1 MQMAVLWTRPIGDA
15 LTCLEAAIRSVAE
28 TGEMVYA
35 CYNRQHRL
43 TDLMARGD
51 PLDQVWLESA
61 GALDFV
67 RKYKFGQLVILSIQ
81 GFVQSL
87 RGGAG
92 SGAPLDETALE
103 ARVLRGGVP
112 LVACFHW
119 ILQLQRHFL
128 LGNAERALEFAAK
141 AKPILWS
148 GPSQSSVDGLLLLSF
163 SCHRRGLSRVFAG
176 ETGRAP

>member
-1 MQMAVLWTRPIGDA
+1 M
-15 LTCLEAAIRSVAE
+15 
-28 TGEMVYA
+28 
-35 CYNRQHRL
+35 
-43 TDLMARGD
+43 
-51 PLDQVWLESA
+51 
-61 GALDFV
+61 
-67 RKYKFGQLVILSIQ
+67 SIQ

-92 SGAPLDETALE
+92 SSAPLDETALE

-141 AKPILWS
+141 ARPILWS
-148 GPSQSSVDGLLLLSF
+148 ARLNLQSVDYCFYHSLAITAVFQTS
-163 SCHRRGLSRVFAG
+163 SPDRRAELREDFIWTPGVVPAMGG
-176 ETGRAP
+176 ELPGDVRA

>member
-1 MQMAVLWTRPIGDA
+1 MQMAVLWTRPIEDA
-15 LTCLEAAIRSVAE
+15 LTCLEAAIRSVGE

-35 CYNRQHRL
+35 CFNRQHRL

-61 GALDFV
+61 SALDFV

-87 RGGAG
+87 RGGEG
-92 SGAPLDETALE
+92 SSAPLDEAALE
-103 ARVLRGGVP
+103 ARALRGGVP

-119 ILQLQRHFL
+119 LLQLQRPLFL
-128 LGNAERALEFAAK
+128 ANPEQPLQFAAK
-141 AKPILWS
+141 SNPIHL
-148 GPSQSSVDGLLLLSF
+148 
-163 SCHRRGLSRVFAG
+163 
-176 ETGRAP
+176 

>member
-1 MQMAVLWTRPIGDA
+1 MQMEVLWTRPIEDA

-35 CYNRQHRL
+35 CFNRQHRL

-81 GFVQSL
+81 GFVQNDQRSEEHT
-87 RGGAG
+87 
-92 SGAPLDETALE
+92 SE
-103 ARVLRGGVP
+103 
-112 LVACFHW
+112 
-119 ILQLQRHFL
+119 LQSHSDIVCR
-128 LGNAERALEFAAK
+128 
-141 AKPILWS
+141 
-148 GPSQSSVDGLLLLSF
+148 LLLEKKKTDIQ
-163 SCHRRGLSRVFAG
+163 HHY
-176 ETGRAP
+176 